1 MLTHFKSFYCFFI
14 IKIQFTRYATVIG
27 EYLIDLVQ
35 KLEPLE
41 GMLVADDHSEQQ
53 QQQQQH
59 NVGANGTTATD
70 NNHTQSQNCLLQG
83 VDMLTIVEKEWDRS
97 AVELNLNRADYIDS
111 AWSTSSWLTLIS
123 HGTVATYVTMITT
136 SMLHLSE
143 YGATQLSEDIHYL
156 LNVTSAMGVVTS
168 PMLQHMHALLSMK
181 REELQKLS
189 DQSEKESRPTATAVV
204 TMDDAASA
212 IPRGLLLKICK
223 MRGILV
229 SF

>member
-1 MLTHFKSFYCFFI
+1 MFFFSN
-14 IKIQFTRYATVIG
+14 FTRYATVIG

-41 GMLVADDHSEQQ
+41 GMLVADDHNEQQ
-53 QQQQQH
+53 QQQ
-59 NVGANGTTATD
+59 NVGANGTTTTD

-97 AVELNLNRADYIDS
+97 TVELNLNRADYIDS

-189 DQSEKESRPTATAVV
+189 DQSEKDSRPTVTA
-204 TMDDAASA
+204 MDDAVSA